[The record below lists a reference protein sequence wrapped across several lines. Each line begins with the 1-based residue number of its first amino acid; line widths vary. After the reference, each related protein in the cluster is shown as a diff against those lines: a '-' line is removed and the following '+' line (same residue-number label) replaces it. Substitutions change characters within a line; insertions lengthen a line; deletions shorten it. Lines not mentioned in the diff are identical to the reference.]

1 MSIKDIAL
9 KISKENN
16 ISKKIVYDYCLKKKM
31 KFKNLILIIT
41 FILISGCV
49 GYSST
54 GVLGT
59 GVSIAMDPRTIGTQ
73 IDDSLM
79 QKNLRAKLVL
89 MDKNYLL
96 SVKSKVLDGRI
107 FITGKV
113 DTIEEKLKITKL
125 GWEIKGARSV
135 KNDLK
140 IKEEF
145 NFKQTA
151 KDVLI
156 TSQLRTALITNKIIK
171 SANYD
176 IDTYKKIIYV
186 YGISQNEEERAE
198 VINEAKQVLDVED
211 VVTSIFLVEDLRV
224 VKN

>member
-1 MSIKDIAL
+1 
-9 KISKENN
+9 
-16 ISKKIVYDYCLKKKM
+16 M
-31 KFKNLILIIT
+31 KFRNLKLVIT

-59 GVSIAMDPRTIGTQ
+59 GVSVAMDPRTIGTQ

-79 QKNLRAKLVL
+79 QKNLRAKLIL
-89 MDKNYLL
+89 MDKGYLL
-96 SVKSKVLDGRI
+96 NVKTKVLDGRI

-140 IKEEF
+140 IKENF

-156 TSQLRTALITNKIIK
+156 TSQLRTAMIANKKIK
-171 SANYD
+171 YANYD
-176 IDTYKKIIYV
+176 IDTYKKIIYI
-186 YGISQNEEERAE
+186 YGISQNEEERAK
-198 VINEAKQVLDVED
+198 VINEAKQILDVED
-211 VVTSIFLVEDLRV
+211 VITSIFLVEDLRV
-224 VKN
+224 IKN

>member
-1 MSIKDIAL
+1 M
-9 KISKENN
+9 N
-16 ISKKIVYDYCLKKKM
+16 Y
-31 KFKNLILIIT
+31 KNYILLFLFVIIT
-41 FILISGCV
+41 GCV

-59 GVSIAMDPRTIGTQ
+59 GVSVAIDPRTIGTQ
-73 IDDSLM
+73 IDDSIM
-79 QKNLRAKLVL
+79 QKNLRAKLIL
-89 MDKNYLL
+89 MDKSYIL
-96 SVKSKVLDGRI
+96 SVKTKVLDGRI

-113 DTIEEKLKITKL
+113 NTVEEKLKITKL
-125 GWEIKGARSV
+125 GWEIKGSRSV

-140 IKEEF
+140 IKEKF
-145 NFKQTA
+145 NFTQTA

-156 TSQLRTALITNKIIK
+156 TSQLRTALITNKKIK
-171 SANYD
+171 SVNYD

-224 VKN
+224 IKN

>member
-1 MSIKDIAL
+1 
-9 KISKENN
+9 
-16 ISKKIVYDYCLKKKM
+16 M
-31 KFKNLILIIT
+31 KFKNLLLIIILIS
-41 FILISGCV
+41 ISGCV

-79 QKNLRAKLVL
+79 QKNLRAKLIL
-89 MDKNYLL
+89 MDKGYLL
-96 SVKSKVLDGRI
+96 NVKTKVLDGRI

-113 DTIEEKLKITKL
+113 KTVEEKLKITKL

-140 IKEEF
+140 IKENF
-145 NFKQTA
+145 NFKQSA

-156 TSQLRTALITNKIIK
+156 TSQLRTAMIANKKIK

-198 VINEAKQVLDVED
+198 VINEAKKVLDVED

-224 VKN
+224 IKN

>member
-1 MSIKDIAL
+1 
-9 KISKENN
+9 
-16 ISKKIVYDYCLKKKM
+16 M
-31 KFKNLILIIT
+31 KYKNLLILIIFVT
-41 FILISGCV
+41 IHGCV

-59 GVSIAMDPRTIGTQ
+59 GVSVAMDPRTIGTQ

-79 QKNLRAKLVL
+79 QKNLRAKLIL
-89 MDKNYLL
+89 MDKSYLL
-96 SVKSKVLDGRI
+96 NVKSKVLDGRI

-113 DTIEEKLKITKL
+113 DTVEEKLKITKL
-125 GWEIKGARSV
+125 GWETKGARSV

-151 KDVLI
+151 KDLLI
-156 TSQLRTALITNKIIK
+156 TSQLRTALITNKKIK
-171 SANYD
+171 SANYE

-198 VINEAKQVLDVED
+198 VINEAKKVLDVED